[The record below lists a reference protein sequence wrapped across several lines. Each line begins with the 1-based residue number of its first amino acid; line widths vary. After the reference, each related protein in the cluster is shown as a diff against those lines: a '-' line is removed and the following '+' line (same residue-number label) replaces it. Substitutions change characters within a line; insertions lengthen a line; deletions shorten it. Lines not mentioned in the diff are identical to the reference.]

1 MNTGLDFHNEL
12 LIFLFAISIIIWL
25 GLTFYS
31 NFISQEFLMNSTDE
45 AKRKYFINIQPN
57 VMWHMRWSALLAF
70 SIGLYLMSFLSN
82 LPNAYNIGTSL
93 AAAIITIMVANTWLV
108 IWPKQKKIIANTQD
122 AKKCEKR
129 YDLALRTNGLLSLP
143 LVGLMLYAAQTKVAD
158 SPLITSDGSIGSGWY
173 SLSLWLSLLVII
185 SIELNL
191 FFGKNR
197 KWMDSPKR
205 LILSSLVITI
215 FIGLMLRFY

>member
-1 MNTGLDFHNEL
+1 MNTGLELHNEL
-12 LIFLFAISIIIWL
+12 LIFFFAISIIIWL

-31 NFISQEFLMNSTDE
+31 NFISQQFLMNSNDE
-45 AKRKYFINIQPN
+45 AKRKYFTYIQPD
-57 VMWHMRWSALLAF
+57 VMWYMRWSALLAF
-70 SIGLYLMSFLSN
+70 LIGLYLMSFLSN

-122 AKKCEKR
+122 AKKCEQR

-143 LVGLMLYAAQTKVAD
+143 LVGLILHAAQTKIAD
-158 SPLITSDGSIGSGWY
+158 NPLISSDGSIGSGWY
-173 SLSLWLSLLVII
+173 SLSLWISLLVVV

-197 KWMDSPKR
+197 KWMDSPKK
-205 LILSSLVITI
+205 LIISSLIITI
-215 FIGLMLRFY
+215 FIGLMLRIY